1 MPRHPRLIG
10 ATLLLVASSAALA
23 PARPVDAATK
33 PVLAKRTILQ
43 VTPQGRITQ
52 LAIDP
57 RNTGTLYAGTNA
69 AGIYRSANGG
79 ATWALAAQ
87 GLPAQGAIAALAVDP
102 ANSRTLYAATRVG
115 VYKSVNGGGSWSSEG
130 PPTAAPSTSLALDP
144 LARDTIYAGTGG
156 DGIYRSTNGGATWSA
171 IGPRLATV
179 QVLATD
185 PISPTILYAGTDDGL
200 LIGDAGGT
208 WRRAGLGNVAIRALA
223 IGRPAAAD
231 PALFYAGTSTGVLRS
246 TDGGGS
252 WARVG
257 LAALAV
263 DVLHVDATDPRT
275 VYAGGFDGAGL
286 YRSSDA
292 GRHWRR
298 LTAGLGSPNVAA
310 LAFDPGDPR
319 VAYAGL
325 DHGVFKTLQA
335 GASWASSSI
344 YDRSVYALLQAG
356 STGGA
361 SYAGTN
367 GGVYTSTDGGTVWTS
382 AGIGNHTVRA
392 LLGIQGAL
400 LAATESGI
408 YRTIDGGH
416 SWPVTLRYP
425 AFALLALPGA
435 AGGVLAGTGIGLLR
449 SEDGGA
455 HWSALSAGSGAIDA
469 LLIGPGG
476 AIYAGGAAGVL
487 ISRDAGTA
495 FTRYSV
501 GGRQVVQ
508 FLYQVPLPGA
518 PDLLYARTGD
528 GRIYRSGDSGKG
540 WLDSSVGDA
549 QASALTLDADGKL
562 YAATGSGIYR
572 SSSHGISWILTD
584 QQDTSLRPLVLQPIG
599 GAAPATLLEGLD
611 GQGVIVRA
619 LHTTPASPF
628 ASLVGGAVG
637 RYYAQTGHF
646 VRAPFLDWYA
656 AHNGDAVFG
665 LPRTEAMREGGRLVQ
680 YFQNALLVYHP
691 ELADTPRVIE
701 PDPLGQQSLG
711 ATAPRI
717 ASFDNTTSRRYFPQT
732 GHSLSGEFLA
742 YWRAYGGVV
751 LFGPPIGEPLTL
763 NGTGMVVQYFQNVRL
778 EAAPGAPSQFY
789 ATQLSP
795 LGDLLIK
802 QKGWAQ

>member
-1 MPRHPRLIG
+1 MPRHLRLIG

-57 RNTGTLYAGTNA
+57 RNTGTLYAGTDA

-79 ATWALAAQ
+79 ATWALATQ

-102 ANSRTLYAATRVG
+102 ANSRTIYAATRVG

-223 IGRPAAAD
+223 IGRPTAAD
-231 PALFYAGTSTGVLRS
+231 PALLYAGTSTGVLRS
-246 TDGGGS
+246 TDGGSS

-257 LAALAV
+257 LAALAI
-263 DVLHVDATDPRT
+263 DVLHVEAADPRT

-382 AGIGNHTVRA
+382 AGIGNHAVRA
-392 LLGIQGAL
+392 AGGAGC
-400 LAATESGI
+400 AA
-408 YRTIDGGH
+408 GGH
-416 SWPVTLRYP
+416 RVRHLPYHRWWAQLACHPALPGLRAARAPRCRGGRADGDGDRAAAQRRRWGTLGR
-425 AFALLALPGA
+425 AVRRIRGDRRAADRSRRGDIRGRHGGRADLTRRRCHLHALQRWQSGGGPTPLPGA
-435 AGGVLAGTGIGLLR
+435 AARRARAALCPHRRRAYLPLRRRRQGL
-449 SEDGGA
+449 
-455 HWSALSAGSGAIDA
+455 
-469 LLIGPGG
+469 
-476 AIYAGGAAGVL
+476 
-487 ISRDAGTA
+487 T
-495 FTRYSV
+495 
-501 GGRQVVQ
+501 
-508 FLYQVPLPGA
+508 
-518 PDLLYARTGD
+518 
-528 GRIYRSGDSGKG
+528 
-540 WLDSSVGDA
+540 
-549 QASALTLDADGKL
+549 
-562 YAATGSGIYR
+562 
-572 SSSHGISWILTD
+572 
-584 QQDTSLRPLVLQPIG
+584 
-599 GAAPATLLEGLD
+599 
-611 GQGVIVRA
+611 
-619 LHTTPASPF
+619 
-628 ASLVGGAVG
+628 
-637 RYYAQTGHF
+637 
-646 VRAPFLDWYA
+646 
-656 AHNGDAVFG
+656 
-665 LPRTEAMREGGRLVQ
+665 
-680 YFQNALLVYHP
+680 
-691 ELADTPRVIE
+691 
-701 PDPLGQQSLG
+701 GQQRG
-711 ATAPRI
+711 RCA
-717 ASFDNTTSRRYFPQT
+717 
-732 GHSLSGEFLA
+732 G
-742 YWRAYGGVV
+742 
-751 LFGPPIGEPLTL
+751 
-763 NGTGMVVQYFQNVRL
+763 
-778 EAAPGAPSQFY
+778 
-789 ATQLSP
+789 
-795 LGDLLIK
+795 
-802 QKGWAQ
+802 